1 MTFPITIA
9 LSSLLA
15 LWLLVLS
22 LNVSRARGDASVSLG
37 DGGDEP
43 LLRRI
48 RAQAN
53 FVEYVPMVIVLFGI
67 GEYLQTNV
75 YFLGGLATLFFL
87 GRLAHGLCLVIF
99 QQQPT
104 GPEVWCIH
112 HIYRAFGIADQQS
125 GGGILDLESGP
136 VNLMPLF

>member
-1 MTFPITIA
+1 MSFPITIA

-37 DGGDEP
+37 DGGDKP

-53 FVEYVPMVIVLFGI
+53 FVEYVPIMIVLFGI

-75 YFLGGLATLFFL
+75 YFLGGMAALFFL
-87 GRLAHGLCLVIF
+87 GRLAHGYALSFSSNNPPARMFGASATFIVLLVLPISNL
-99 QQQPT
+99 
-104 GPEVWCIH
+104 VV
-112 HIYRAFGIADQQS
+112 AFWI
-125 GGGILDLESGP
+125 
-136 VNLMPLF
+136 